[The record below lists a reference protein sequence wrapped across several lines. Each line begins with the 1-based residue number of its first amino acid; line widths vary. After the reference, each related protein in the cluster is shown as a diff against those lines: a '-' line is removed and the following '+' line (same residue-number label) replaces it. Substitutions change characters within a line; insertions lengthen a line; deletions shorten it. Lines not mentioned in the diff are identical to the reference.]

1 MTPDVANELAAATEV
16 VTTEASL
23 QVVRCA
29 RGEIGTDYIRQGRRQ
44 VELGPVG
51 ALTFLFDPLA
61 TPREALPLAAAVA
74 QSESIEQARGALAA
88 LDIRTELDYER
99 SRAGE
104 GP

>member
-1 MTPDVANELAAATEV
+1 MVP
-16 VTTEASL
+16 TEASL

-29 RGEIGTDYIRQGRRQ
+29 RGEVGDAYIRRGRRR

-51 ALTFLFDPLA
+51 ALTFVFDPVA
-61 TPREALPLAAAVA
+61 APSEALPLANAVA
-74 QSESIEQARGALAA
+74 DASSIEEGRAALAA
-88 LDIRTELDYER
+88 RGVQTELDYER